1 MELEIQISQ
10 LGTMHF
16 LLRECI
22 DLMYVG
28 CQKVNSITASRK
40 YGNSNCDDFVTF
52 ILTGSLTNLDKLIL
66 TPSLDFLPILSA
78 SPSLYINSEVPP
90 F

>member
-1 MELEIQISQ
+1 ML
-10 LGTMHF
+10 
-16 LLRECI
+16 
-22 DLMYVG
+22 D
-28 CQKVNSITASRK
+28 VNNLILTASRK

-78 SPSLYINSEVPP
+78 SPSLYIC
-90 F
+90 